1 MGTCISTIHKNT
13 SSAKVQMSQDNNSSS
28 IPPTPDKHKH
38 KPPPVTTTILP
49 PVDPPPIIS
58 TSFKSR
64 VSPFHSISSYRS
76 NHGSREEA
84 FYDTQGWLE
93 SDCEDDFYSVNG
105 DFTPSRGNT
114 PVHPSIGT
122 PRLHKTFSPQV
133 NKAVFDVRLSSASL
147 RSRGST
153 PVRRSFSSAPGVTGN
168 LPEGATGI
176 SQEPALKP
184 KKKKLADLFRE
195 SMRERGGFGLSFP
208 GYESDGSQRIG
219 TSPNNPA
226 LPPKPRKGTSP
237 LSGPRSVSPPNNY
250 VLEKDK
256 SSRFSQRC
264 FPRLVSI
271 RSFNESKKTS
281 SRASS
286 VEDLEKFPQR

>member
-1 MGTCISTIHKNT
+1 MGSCISTIHKNT
-13 SSAKVQMSQDNNSSS
+13 SSAKVQMSEDNNNSSM
-28 IPPTPDKHKH
+28 PPTPVKHKHNH
-38 KPPPVTTTILP
+38 KPPPTTIL
-49 PVDPPPIIS
+49 DPPPITS
-58 TSFKSR
+58 NSFKSR

-76 NHGSREEA
+76 THGSREEA
-84 FYDTQGWLE
+84 FYDTQGWLD

-153 PVRRSFSSAPGVTGN
+153 PVRRSFSSVPGVGS

-176 SQEPALKP
+176 SQDPALKP
-184 KKKKLADLFRE
+184 KKKRLADLFRE

-226 LPPKPRKGTSP
+226 LPPKLRKGTSP
-237 LSGPRSVSPPNNY
+237 LSGPRNVSTPNNN
-250 VLEKDK
+250 VLEKNK
-256 SSRFSQRC
+256 SSRFSQGC

-271 RSFNESKKTS
+271 RNFNESKKTS

-286 VEDLEKFPQR
+286 VDDLPRSTEH